1 MGSAVSSQPVTMA
14 PGVYNHPNVEF
25 VNPKFRDEYLS
36 RSDSGSSPNNQENP
50 WVWLNAYSRIPVSQY
65 LFAEY
70 FSIDYKVLREKIFIL
85 HIIYFF
91 NKTTENIF
99 HAKNKS
105 NKLIF
110 TRNLAKKIC

>member
-36 RSDSGSSPNNQENP
+36 RSDSGNSPNNQENP

-65 LFAEY
+65 LFTEY
-70 FSIDYKVLREKIFIL
+70 FSIGYKVLREKKKKNIYL
-85 HIIYFF
+85 AYYFF
-91 NKTTENIF
+91 VF
-99 HAKNKS
+99 
-105 NKLIF
+105 
-110 TRNLAKKIC
+110 